1 MLPATGGVLPIAG
14 LAGLVIVAGG
24 LLMHRISR

>member
-1 MLPATGGVLPIAG
+1 MNNCVGRVLPIAG

-24 LLMHRISR
+24 LLVRRISR